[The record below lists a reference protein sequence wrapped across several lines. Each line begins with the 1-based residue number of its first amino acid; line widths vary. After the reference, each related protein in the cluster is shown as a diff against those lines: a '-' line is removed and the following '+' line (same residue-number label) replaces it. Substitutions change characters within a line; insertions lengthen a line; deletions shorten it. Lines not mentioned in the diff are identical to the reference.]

1 MGVDFLKVE
10 CWPETL
16 SNPTACTLKATQQ
29 VSKDVLWEDLLDY
42 DEDEAEEDFLQQ
54 YIALLMI
61 PNMQYDSLEALS
73 APGND
78 LLILTGT
85 GLWDP
90 LQKGLM
96 FCLTSNNKQ
105 IIALATK
112 LIARVHSEL
121 SKAGCYGC
129 IGQLVCSFAHAA
141 EQAPSM
147 RQCVAVWE
155 HCMPVVRAVAHQ
167 LPQTCMYYTEEVLGN
182 IAEAICSLLRICIES
197 SHASLQ
203 KSLTSNNDNECSMRW
218 WHSWLARAKIAKVLP
233 DCLTGSKLLHQA
245 LGTVLLA
252 ARGQLATSADTL
264 LLGVHV
270 VTGALSL
277 SHVRKLFPIDMSA
290 KQVSLEG
297 ALQAVITVFSSL
309 PPLPNTTTP
318 PPLATSNGQ
327 ADLEPA
333 IQTRLPAVPSEVRV
347 AALQALQSLA
357 LQHSSKGHQIFSP
370 ANVRQLLQPSLTVL
384 AQQHKAPQAVKGSL
398 ASGGGKNGVAER
410 QTRPTVG
417 KLPGI
422 TDVDVDRMAVEMHKQ
437 LCEIVR
443 AGSASVAC
451 SELLAASKAIKTV
464 GCSQWPWQ
472 HTQLRICGQKPILV
486 KTAMK
491 QCDSLNAADVAAS
504 LLLCLPSA
512 VSGHPADTSDEAPSA
527 VVRSALG
534 PILRAV
540 QALVQTS
547 AGYEAVDAAGVPNM
561 LIHHLNH
568 ASASK
573 MAADANDCD
582 MSITACILSMCSQP
596 LLSLRLSQS
605 PAALQCCAG
614 RLAAQ
619 AQHEDETSWLY
630 QASSLALTEAGQKA
644 LLHAGLPQQLL
655 HLLYRLPMQST
666 DHDTDAMREQQH
678 AKLLHA
684 CEVVMSWDGLAEHL
698 LPANVGQQIQ
708 LAYHSILQD
717 LCQAGL
723 QASPCPLSSSADCPI
738 LSTLEGAEAA
748 LRLLTAACIPLRCR
762 WVLNSHLNLRNRLQ
776 QHLDTQEKEA
786 GVAIID
792 MTSALR
798 QQLLNMLQT
807 KQGLTSRASLATQAA
822 SPAQPQPH
830 VPQSFGTASLHG
842 RPGLSLSEL
851 SVLDPGMKDP
861 QAWLLTVQKA
871 LLVSIEQG
879 QLQWKALPL
888 ILQRA
893 VMVAMKASS
902 QEGLS
907 PATQSLQAYCHQE
920 DQPRMSNSAAGSKLA
935 AQCPPTSACQ
945 PELEA
950 FVTQAKQQMPSLAG
964 RLTALQLQDFLC
976 SMRGPHQS
984 AMPSSSS
991 SASSIQEAICRWWT
1005 TLPALFGS
1013 S

>member
-16 SNPTACTLKATQQ
+16 SNPTACTLK

-90 LQKGLM
+90 LQKGL
-96 FCLTSNNKQ
+96 
-105 IIALATK
+105 I
-112 LIARVHSEL
+112 
-121 SKAGCYGC
+121 
-129 IGQLVCSFAHAA
+129 
-141 EQAPSM
+141 
-147 RQCVAVWE
+147 
-155 HCMPVVRAVAHQ
+155 
-167 LPQTCMYYTEEVLGN
+167 
-182 IAEAICSLLRICIES
+182 
-197 SHASLQ
+197 
-203 KSLTSNNDNECSMRW
+203 
-218 WHSWLARAKIAKVLP
+218 WLARAKIAKVLP

-357 LQHSSKGHQIFSP
+357 LQHSSKG
-370 ANVRQLLQPSLTVL
+370 
-384 AQQHKAPQAVKGSL
+384 
-398 ASGGGKNGVAER
+398 GGKNGVAER

-443 AGSASVAC
+443 DSWDIVAQLCLTSAGNEMVMQAQVQS
-451 SELLAASKAIKTV
+451 
-464 GCSQWPWQ
+464 
-472 HTQLRICGQKPILV
+472 R
-486 KTAMK
+486 

-991 SASSIQEAICRWWT
+991 SASSIQMVDYFASIVWLIMRGDAVATEFLAALTDSQAAIYLWPDWGHHESE
-1005 TLPALFGS
+1005 PATQLSAALVAQYTCNLLLQQILEYHQQAFRP
-1013 S
+1013 